1 MSARIHA
8 EHEHDDRDLAA
19 KIAGSAAHEAIAMI
33 AGERDETIAQTLEGM
48 NPSDAVRILWELR
61 DERRARVLEKASPE
75 WACQWTVNQR
85 FPEDAIG
92 RLMAPSF
99 AEFPPEMTVREAT
112 DELRQIVKRAFVSY
126 AYVID
131 RERKL
136 LGVLV
141 FREMMFADPTQALSD
156 VMIQNPFRLTG
167 ATPVMDAMREVLK
180 WHHPSYPVC
189 DDAGRLVGV
198 IRGQTLFEQQAFELS
213 AQPGSMVGIQK
224 EERLATPWPRSLR
237 FRHPWLQLNLLTAFL
252 AASIVGVFQGTINR
266 IVILAVFLPVLAGQ
280 SGNTGCQAM
289 AVTLRGM
296 TLGELRQGK
305 ARAVILKEAW
315 LGFLNGALVGVT
327 AGFVMLVYATA
338 EHLSSAWTLGAV
350 VAISM
355 TIACTASGVSGVVVP
370 MALRRMG
377 ADPVTASSIFLTTA
391 TDCASMGIF
400 LGLATLLIR

>member
-8 EHEHDDRDLAA
+8 EPDHDDRDLAA
-19 KIAGSAAHEAIAMI
+19 KIAGSAAHEVIAMI
-33 AGERDETIAQTLEGM
+33 AGERDETVARTLEGM
-48 NPSDAVRILWELR
+48 NPSAAVRILWELPE
-61 DERRARVLEKASPE
+61 ERRARILEKASPE
-75 WACQWTVNQR
+75 WAPQWTANQR

-99 AEFPPEMTVREAT
+99 AAFPPEMTVGEAT
-112 DELRQIVKRAFVSY
+112 DELREIVKRAFVSY

-136 LGVLV
+136 IGVLV
-141 FREMMFADPTQALSD
+141 FREMMFADPTQTLSE
-156 VMIQNPFRLTG
+156 VMIRDPYRLTG
-167 ATPVMDAMREVLK
+167 ATPVMDAMREVIK
-180 WHHPSYPVC
+180 WHHPAYPVC
-189 DDAGRLVGV
+189 DEAGRLVGV
-198 IRGQTLFEQQAFELS
+198 VRGQTLFEQQAFELS
-213 AQPGSMVGIQK
+213 AQAGSMVGIQK

-252 AASIVGVFQGTINR
+252 AAAVVGVFQGTIDR

-280 SGNTGCQAM
+280 AGNTGCQAL

-305 ARAVILKEAW
+305 ARTLIVKEAW
-315 LGFLNGALVGVT
+315 LGLLNGALIGLT
-327 AGFVMLVYATA
+327 AGVAMLLYATS
-338 EHLSSAWTLGAV
+338 EHVPSAWTLGGV

-355 TIACTASGVSGVVVP
+355 TIACVASGVSGVVVP
-370 MALRRMG
+370 VALRRMG

-391 TDCASMGIF
+391 TDCVSMGIF
-400 LGLATLLIR
+400 LGLATLLVR